1 MEVPKEGVELCQ
13 WAARVA
19 MECTLFP
26 EGDGCASADS
36 HRDSL
41 FVPSFRALDCSNFVG
56 ISG

>member
-1 MEVPKEGVELCQ
+1 MEVPKLRVELCQ
-13 WAARVA
+13 RPAPVAR
-19 MECTLFP
+19 ECTLFP